1 MSMPRRRIIRP
12 TTIPAV
18 GPERSK
24 QVQKMRDRLEKERA
38 ALARWQSK
46 MKRAFNA
53 VARCQAR
60 ITRIERQLTHREE

>member
-1 MSMPRRRIIRP
+1 
-12 TTIPAV
+12 
-18 GPERSK
+18 
-24 QVQKMRDRLEKERA
+24 
-38 ALARWQSK
+38 